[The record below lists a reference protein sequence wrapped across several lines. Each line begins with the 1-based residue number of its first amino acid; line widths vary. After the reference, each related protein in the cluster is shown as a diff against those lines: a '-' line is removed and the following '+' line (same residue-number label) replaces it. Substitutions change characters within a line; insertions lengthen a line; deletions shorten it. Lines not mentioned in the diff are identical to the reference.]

1 MIQVEI
7 HIPRPFLTLS
17 IIAAVGGLLWMNPA
31 AISDAMGGNGQ
42 NTAQAVHDAET
53 DIQRLRE
60 EQEVLSRREQILRAD
75 VEALEMA
82 LSTSN
87 SDVLSLQLLDTRD
100 RLLELLQDKQAAEQ
114 EILVSLHEIWEAQGV
129 AIAASRTTGGT
140 EVPYFDWPVEP
151 TLGVS
156 AHFHDDTYLKRFG
169 MEHQAIDIPV
179 LQGSVVYAAADGVI
193 EKVSD
198 NGLGYSSLVIAH
210 GGGYATLYGH
220 VSGFLVKEGQK
231 VYAGDPVALSGGT
244 PGTKGA
250 GRMTTGAHLHFELIL
265 DGTHVDPLPY
275 LPEYSL

>member
-1 MIQVEI
+1 MIQIDI

-17 IIAAVGGLLWMNPA
+17 IVAAVGGFMWMNPTV
-31 AISDAMGGNGQ
+31 ISDAMGGSD
-42 NTAQAVHDAET
+42 QAAYVVQDAEQ

-60 EQEVLSRREQILRAD
+60 EQEVLSRREQILRTD
-75 VEALEMA
+75 LEALEMA

-87 SDVLSLQLLDTRD
+87 SDALSLQLLDTRD

-129 AIAASRTTGGT
+129 AIAVSRTTGGT

-151 TLGVS
+151 TLGIS
-156 AHFHDDTYLKRFG
+156 AHFQDDSYFKRFG
-169 MEHQAIDIPV
+169 MQHQAVDIPV
-179 LQGSVVYAAADGVI
+179 IQGSMVYAAADGII

-198 NGLGYSSLVIAH
+198 NGKGYSSLIIVH
-210 GGGYATLYGH
+210 SGGYATLYGH

-231 VYAGDPVALSGGT
+231 VYAGDPVALSGGI
-244 PGTKGA
+244 PGTSGA